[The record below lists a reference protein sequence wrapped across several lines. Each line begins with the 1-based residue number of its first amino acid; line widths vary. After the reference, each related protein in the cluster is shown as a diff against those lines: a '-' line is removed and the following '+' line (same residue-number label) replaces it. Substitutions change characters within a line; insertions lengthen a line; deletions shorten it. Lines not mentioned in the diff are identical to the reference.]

1 MLPLLMNLRFIP
13 WFKLRGGLKRLW
25 TMAFAPSPTSTINS
39 NFSLI
44 DSISEITTLD
54 MSENN
59 DNNNQPASNEEDFP
73 SRPGSV
79 LEKEGSLNGSMTTIV
94 VSPPSFSS
102 TLFFYTRLSCLQVND
117 IQFRLDSH
125 FLERESET
133 LKAIITS
140 SESDSIRLNDVSAA
154 EFRALWRFFYEG

>member
-1 MLPLLMNLRFIP
+1 
-13 WFKLRGGLKRLW
+13 
-25 TMAFAPSPTSTINS
+25 
-39 NFSLI
+39 
-44 DSISEITTLD
+44 

-59 DNNNQPASNEEDFP
+59 DNNNQPAPNEEEFP

-79 LEKEGSLNGSMTTIV
+79 LEKEGSLNSSMITII
-94 VSPPSFSS
+94 VSPAKLLY
-102 TLFFYTRLSCLQVND
+102 TVFFTRFFFLQVND

-133 LKAIITS
+133 LKAIITE
-140 SESDSIRLNDVSAA
+140 SESDSIRLNDISAA